1 MREEE
6 GRLSELQAEQDARP
20 RVQGGVRQKAGKG
33 RLSELKAEQNARPKV
48 QGEVRRTKEGQ

>member
-20 RVQGGVRQKAGKG
+20 RVQEEVRQKPGEG
-33 RLSELKAEQNARPKV
+33 RLSELKAEQNARLRV
-48 QGEVRRTKEGQ
+48 QGEVRRTKEVQ